1 MKKEIDPEE
10 YAELLELKKQ
20 KDEAQAVQLANAKK
34 KDTLKDELSLTDIQC
49 ADMLAQTGKVK
60 ITSTDKKPCMYVW
73 NEETTLWE
81 MKNSTPKINKT
92 ISSLLKPLA
101 KEKLDELALLMGDTK
116 AEKAQFKK
124 FEGNVKSLESATKLH
139 NIFISCGDCMVQ
151 ERLFNSKMASDDLLP
166 IRDGCINLRTLAVR
180 PREKEDYFNFFLD
193 VGLTDDVSDA
203 ERFLRPYCPKGDN
216 DTYEYF
222 IDVLSYL
229 ITPWN
234 FLKKFFVFWGQSG
247 DNGKSV
253 LIKVMSRM
261 LEGLYTSI
269 DESVFTAKKK
279 SAGGP
284 TPFLAQCVGKF
295 MGSFGETT
303 TALLD
308 DTTIKMITGDDAISY
323 REMYGSA
330 SKVTLFMKLV
340 LVGNEKPRW
349 SHNNP
354 MSRRIGFYPFLNRFV
369 DGEPKN
375 KNEISKDEKLV
386 VKMLTEHNYQDQ
398 LFSLLVRNA
407 AKLYKTR
414 KLHKSTFIDEQF
426 QLYISEIDTTTEFIE
441 NVIRDKPYNGMT
453 IGQIWEQYRLWC
465 SNNNVQCEKKG
476 IFSRKFTK
484 QVKPRDKKYCGNTV
498 FDVEVLSEKQSVIV
512 TPEKLEGF
520 MREEQK
526 QLLNENEELEKER
539 DLVTAERDEV
549 EKTMYEALDLVE
561 EQQAQIQELQ
571 KQLQKLYKQGANEK
585 HYQKNIYANVAKRA
599 QGLMA
604 HKAKRKKVIKVV

>member
-1 MKKEIDPEE
+1 MKKEVDQKE

-20 KDEAQAVQLANAKK
+20 KDEAQALALATAKK
-34 KDTLKDELSLTDIQC
+34 QDTLKDELSLTDIQC
-49 ADMLAQTGKVK
+49 ADMLAQTGMVK
-60 ITSTDKKPCMYVW
+60 ITSTDNKKPCMYVW

-81 MKNSTPKINKT
+81 NSSHRVNKT
-92 ISSLLKPLA
+92 ISSLLKPIA
-101 KEKLDELALLMGDTK
+101 QKKLDELAPLMGDSK
-116 AEKAQFKK
+116 AAKAQYKK

-139 NIFISCGDCMVQ
+139 NTFISCGDCMVQ
-151 ERLFNSKMASDDLLP
+151 ERLFNSKMVSDNLFP
-166 IRDGCINLRTLAVR
+166 IRDGCIDLRTLEVR
-180 PREKEDYFNFFLD
+180 PREKEDYFNFFVD
-193 VGLTDDVSDA
+193 VGLTDETSDA
-203 ERFLRPYCPKGDN
+203 ERFLRPYCPEGDN

-222 IDVLSYL
+222 IDTLSYL

-234 FLKKFFVFWGQSG
+234 FLKKFFVFWGASG

-253 LIKVMSRM
+253 LVKVMADM

-330 SKVTLFMKLV
+330 AKVTLFMKLL

-354 MSRRIGFYPFLNRFV
+354 MTRRIGFFPFLNRFV
-369 DGEPKN
+369 DGKPKN
-375 KNEISKDEKLV
+375 KNEIRKDEKLV
-386 VKMLTEHNYQDQ
+386 ARMLKESNCKDQ

-407 AKLYKTR
+407 AKLCKTR

-441 NVIRDKPYNGMT
+441 NVVRPKEYNAMT
-453 IGQIWEQYRLWC
+453 IGEIFDQYRMWC

-476 IFSRKFTK
+476 IFSRKFK
-484 QVKPRDKKYCGNTV
+484 QQIKPRDKKHCGNTV
-498 FDVEVLSEKQSVIV
+498 FDVEVLSDKQSVIV

-520 MREEQK
+520 MREEMK
-526 QLLNENEELEKER
+526 GLMNDNEELENER

-549 EKTMYEALDLVE
+549 EKTMYEAIDLVE
-561 EQQAQIQELQ
+561 EQQAQIRELQ

-585 HYQKNIYANVAKRA
+585 HYQKGIYANVAKQA
-599 QGLMA
+599 QSMMA
-604 HKAKRKKVIKVV
+604 HKAKLKKVIKIV

>member
-1 MKKEIDPEE
+1 MKKEIDQKE

-20 KDEAQAVQLANAKK
+20 KDEAQALQLANAKK

-49 ADMLAQTGKVK
+49 ADMLAKAGTVK

-73 NEETTLWE
+73 NDETTLWE
-81 MKNSTPKINKT
+81 MKNSTPKINTT
-92 ISSLLKPLA
+92 ISSLLKPIA
-101 KEKLDELALLMGDTK
+101 QKKLEELAPLMGDSKT
-116 AEKAQFKK
+116 EKSLYKK

-151 ERLFNSKMASDDLLP
+151 ERLFNSKMVSDNLLP
-166 IRDGCINLRTLAVR
+166 IRDGCIDLRTLEVR
-180 PREKEDYFNFFLD
+180 ARVKEDYFNFFLD

-222 IDVLSYL
+222 IDILSYL
-229 ITPWN
+229 VTPWN

-253 LIKVMSRM
+253 LVKVMADM

-330 SKVTLFMKLV
+330 AKVTLFMKLL

-354 MSRRIGFYPFLNRFV
+354 MTRRIGFFPFLNRFV
-369 DGEPKN
+369 DGKPKN
-375 KNEISKDEKLV
+375 KNEIRKDEKLV
-386 VKMLTEHNYQDQ
+386 ARMLKESNCKDQ

-407 AKLYKTR
+407 AKLCKTR

-426 QLYISEIDTTTEFIE
+426 QLYISEIDTTTEFID
-441 NVIRDKPYNGMT
+441 NVVRPKEYNAMT
-453 IGQIWEQYRLWC
+453 IGEIFDQYRMWC

-476 IFSRKFTK
+476 IFSRKFK
-484 QVKPRDKKYCGNTV
+484 QQIKPRDKKHCGNTV
-498 FDVEVLSEKQSVIV
+498 FDVEVLSDKQSVIV

-520 MREEQK
+520 MREEMK
-526 QLLNENEELEKER
+526 GLMNDNEELENER

-549 EKTMYEALDLVE
+549 EKTMYEAIDLVE
-561 EQQAQIQELQ
+561 EQQAQIRELQ

-585 HYQKNIYANVAKRA
+585 HYQKGIYANVAKQA
-599 QGLMA
+599 QSMMA
-604 HKAKRKKVIKVV
+604 HKAKLKKVIKIV